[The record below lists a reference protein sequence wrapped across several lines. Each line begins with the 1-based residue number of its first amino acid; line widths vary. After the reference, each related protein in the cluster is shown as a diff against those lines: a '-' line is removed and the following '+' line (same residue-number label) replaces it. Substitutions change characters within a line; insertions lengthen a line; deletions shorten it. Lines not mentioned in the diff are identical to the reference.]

1 MKKYISIGLALTL
14 VCALLVGCGTT
25 NTITS
30 STDTVNTVNN
40 DTEIIE
46 NTSVDTSSTEVA
58 PCFDVFSLAGEIVEL
73 GDSTI
78 VVKRITTAT
87 EDIQNNVIIKYDY
100 SKLNLVVGNIIKVA
114 YTDKSE
120 INEITSIIDVTFVAD
135 NLEEFESPLTDSE
148 KNEITSIID
157 VTFVAENSEKK
168 AREWGIQMTAGN
180 VTPSGLTLICN
191 QEGGENVVEL
201 NTGSFYKLEVL
212 KDDVYCNVDY
222 VLEPND
228 IAWTSESYI
237 VALNDTTTW
246 DINWEWLYGKL
257 PAGQYRIVKEIINF
271 KGPGNADEEYIFV
284 EFEITE

>member
-1 MKKYISIGLALTL
+1 
-14 VCALLVGCGTT
+14 
-25 NTITS
+25 
-30 STDTVNTVNN
+30 
-40 DTEIIE
+40 
-46 NTSVDTSSTEVA
+46 
-58 PCFDVFSLAGEIVEL
+58 
-73 GDSTI
+73 
-78 VVKRITTAT
+78 
-87 EDIQNNVIIKYDY
+87 
-100 SKLNLVVGNIIKVA
+100 
-114 YTDKSE
+114 
-120 INEITSIIDVTFVAD
+120 
-135 NLEEFESPLTDSE
+135 
-148 KNEITSIID
+148 
-157 VTFVAENSEKK
+157 
-168 AREWGIQMTAGN
+168 MTAGN

-257 PAGQYRIVKEIINF
+257 PVGQYRIAKEIINF
-271 KGPGNADEEYIFV
+271 KGPGNADKEYIFV